1 MSSTIHP
8 TAIIDPNAKIG
19 KRVTIGPYA
28 VIENNVTIGDSCE
41 IGSHVLVANGT
52 TLGKSCKIFHGASI
66 GTIPQDLKYKG
77 EDTTLIIGDNAII
90 REFCTINR
98 GTIANGKTVIGN
110 NCALLAYCHIAH
122 DCIVGDNVIVSNSL
136 QMAGHIEVGN
146 YVNISG
152 LVAMHQFCRVGDYAF
167 IGARSLI
174 LKDILPFALC
184 AGGPSGTERILGI
197 NKVGLER
204 NGFDS
209 ERRAKIKRAFKIL
222 FRDGFE
228 IKKALK
234 ELVKKFPDDED
245 IIRIITFI
253 EKSERGIYNMN
264 V

>member
-19 KRVTIGPYA
+19 ERVTIGPYA

-52 TLGKSCKIFHGASI
+52 TLGKSCKIFHCTSI

-122 DCIVGDNVIVSNSL
+122 DCIVGDNVIISNSL

-152 LVAMHQFCRVGDYAF
+152 LVAMHQFCRVGDYVF

-228 IKKALK
+228 IKEALK
-234 ELVKKFPDDED
+234 ELAKEFPDDED
-245 IIRIITFI
+245 VIKIITFI

>member
-8 TAIIDPNAKIG
+8 TAVIDSNAYIG
-19 KRVTIGPYA
+19 ERVTIGPFA
-28 VIENNVTIGDSCE
+28 VIENNVTIGDNCE

-77 EDTTLIIGDNAII
+77 EDTVLIIGDNTII

-122 DCIVGDNVIVSNSL
+122 DCILGDNIVISNSL
-136 QMAGHIEVGN
+136 QMAGHIEVGD
-146 YVNISG
+146 YVNIG
-152 LVAMHQFCRVGDYAF
+152 GVVAMHQFCRIGDHAF

-174 LKDILPFALC
+174 LKDVIPFALLA
-184 AGGPSGTERILGI
+184 AGASGKERILGI

-204 NGFDS
+204 RGFDS

-222 FRDGFE
+222 YRDGLE
-228 IKKALK
+228 VREALI
-234 ELVKKFPDDED
+234 ELVKEFPDDGD
-245 IIRIITFI
+245 VIKIITFI

>member
-19 KRVTIGPYA
+19 ERVTIGPYA

-52 TLGKSCKIFHGASI
+52 TLGKSCKIFHCTSI

-77 EDTTLIIGDNAII
+77 EDTSLIIGDNAII

-122 DCIVGDNVIVSNSL
+122 DCIVGDNVVISNSL
-136 QMAGHIEVGN
+136 QMAGHIEVGH
-146 YVNISG
+146 YVNIG
-152 LVAMHQFCRVGDYAF
+152 GVVAMHQFCRVGDYAF

-174 LKDILPFALC
+174 LKDIIPFALC
-184 AGGPSGTERILGI
+184 AAGPSGTERILGI

-222 FRDGFE
+222 FRDGLE
-228 IKKALK
+228 VSEALK
-234 ELVKKFPDDED
+234 ELVKEFPDDED
-245 IIRIITFI
+245 VIKIITFI